1 MEYKKFEYPSFNL
14 YTVKTNRFKT
24 CQMEIIFQS
33 DANKQ
38 DVMNKT
44 FLADLMSDCSKKYQS
59 RKDVARKL
67 EELYQANFY
76 GLTNKTGSRLMTS
89 FVLEFLNPRYVND
102 KDYMLQVLALPF
114 DMILNPRI
122 EAGDFDIKNFNVVKN
137 RMALE
142 ILSVSENISRVSL
155 KKALE
160 KLDSNSPSSYGV
172 LGSISELDKITP
184 KSLAE
189 SYQDLMN
196 SVCDIYLIGNINMDE
211 AASIIASNF
220 NNRVVKTKELA
231 NMYVDN
237 KVSKKKIYHE
247 NSRFLET
254 NLVQIYSLDGLNE
267 KEKNITFHFYNYLL
281 GGGGLNTKLYQLLRE
296 KNSLCYG
303 IKSAYL
309 KYDNLLV
316 IQTSI
321 DKKDVKMACK
331 LIDQAFMEMKN
342 GDFSEEDLEHAKE
355 NFVFSLNL
363 SLDNESGILNNYVFH
378 IMDNLP
384 LIEDRIKMID
394 DVTKEEIVKLSS
406 KIKPS
411 ITFVLESGDNDGRN

>member
-102 KDYMLQVLALPF
+102 KDYMHQVLALPF

-394 DVTKEEIVKLSS
+394 DITKEEIVKLSS